1 MKYVALLRR
10 SVHDADT
17 VSYEMQLSK
26 IKEHVGDKELIV
38 FREEGVSRDASLDK
52 RPVLLDAIS
61 ALKKG
66 DVLIF
71 WRLDRL
77 VAGPNEY
84 VIYNMVTK
92 KHATLHSVEEPHIFE
107 SGPQAELLRTIQNA
121 VNKYELE
128 SIRARTKRA
137 MGERKQQGRR
147 TGHIPYGFTLDTS
160 RPVPH
165 PKFPEITRY
174 VFLKLDDEEQR
185 MIETMRNLYLE
196 EGLTYR
202 DLAIR
207 LNEMGLRNRGGSL
220 WTKSSVHRILKHI
233 DHHEPYYQAI
243 TSPDLQLC

>member
-17 VSYEMQLSK
+17 VSYEMQLSR
-26 IKEHVGDKELIV
+26 IREYVGDKEIIV
-38 FREEGVSRDASLDK
+38 FREEGVSRDAALDK
-52 RPVLLDAIS
+52 RPVLLDAIA

-121 VNKYELE
+121 VNKYELA

-137 MGERKQQGRR
+137 MSERKQQGRR
-147 TGHIPYGFTLDTS
+147 TGYIPYGFELDMSKPT
-160 RPVPH
+160 PH
-165 PKFPEITRY
+165 PKFPDVKRY
-174 VFLKLDDEEQR
+174 VHLKLHDEEQR
-185 MIETMRNLYLE
+185 MIEIMRDLYLS

-202 DLAIR
+202 ELATR

-220 WTKSSVHRILKHI
+220 WTRSSAYRILKHV
-233 DHHEPYYQAI
+233 DHNEPYYRILA
-243 TSPDLQLC
+243 SPQLQEC